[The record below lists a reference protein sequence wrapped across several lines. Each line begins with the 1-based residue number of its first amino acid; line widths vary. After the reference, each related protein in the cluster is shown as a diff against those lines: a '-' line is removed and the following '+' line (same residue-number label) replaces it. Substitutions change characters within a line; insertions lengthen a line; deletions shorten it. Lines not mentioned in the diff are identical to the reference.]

1 MNPFLQTAYKAALA
15 AGQILMDNFG
25 KVKADEIRKKAATD
39 FISFVDET
47 SEKKIIEIIHSDFPD
62 HGILAE
68 ESGSNKQK
76 SSYRWII
83 DPLDGTT
90 NYLHSIPIFAVSIAL
105 EFKGEII
112 CGVVYNPLVNE
123 MFWAEKGGGAF
134 LNDLAISVSG
144 TKSLSESFIA
154 TGFPFKI
161 KHLLKKYLKVFEAVF
176 RESIG
181 ARRIGA
187 AAIDLAYVAC
197 GRFDGFWEIGLN
209 PWDIAAGIIIIE
221 EAGGT
226 VTDFWGTKNY
236 MNSSYMIASNS
247 KIHNEMAEIIR
258 EEFPFYKSITE
269 GLKNE

>member
-1 MNPFLQTAYKAALA
+1 MNLYSKTAHKAALA
-15 AGQILMDNFG
+15 AGRILLDNFG
-25 KVKADEIRKKAATD
+25 KVKADEIRQKSVAD
-39 FISFVDET
+39 YISYVDET

-68 ESGSNKQK
+68 ESGSDKQQND
-76 SSYRWII
+76 YRWII

-90 NYLHSIPIFAVSIAL
+90 NYLHSIPVFAVSIAL

-112 CGVVYNPLVNE
+112 CGVIYNPVANE
-123 MFWAEKGGGAF
+123 LFWAEKGGGSF
-134 LNDLAISVSG
+134 LNNEPIRVSG
-144 TKSLSESFIA
+144 TQGLSDSFIA

-176 RESIG
+176 RESVG
-181 ARRIGA
+181 ARRLGA

-221 EAGGT
+221 EAGGL
-226 VTDFWGTKNY
+226 VTDFWGTKN
-236 MNSSYMIASNS
+236 NLNCSYLIASNS
-247 KIHNEMAEIIR
+247 IIHNSLGEIIR
-258 EEFPFYKSITE
+258 VEFPFYKSIAE
-269 GLKNE
+269 GHNNE